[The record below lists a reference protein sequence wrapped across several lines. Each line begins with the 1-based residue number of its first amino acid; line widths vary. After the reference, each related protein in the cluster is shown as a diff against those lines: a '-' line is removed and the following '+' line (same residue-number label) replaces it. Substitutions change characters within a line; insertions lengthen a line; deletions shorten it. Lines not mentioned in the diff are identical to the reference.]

1 MQAAAA
7 FDVAMAEGVRKSF
20 RKTLKEQIR
29 QWLFF
34 VDKSYSKE
42 EMSDIMDQIEEHRCH
57 YSDDTNKTWQKDFE
71 TGVKEIKHVLKPWD
85 IVMEDATKI
94 YLLTCEVVK
103 EETHQAMEAFLF
115 NMNTLHSRSGI
126 LCAPLS

>member
-1 MQAAAA
+1 MQAIAA

-34 VDKSYSKE
+34 VDCSYNKE
-42 EMSDIMDQIEEHRCH
+42 EMVDIMDQVREDNCH
-57 YSDDTNKTWQKDFE
+57 YSDSTNRTWQEDFE
-71 TGVKEIKHVLKPWD
+71 RAVKEIRHVLRPWN

-94 YLLTCEVVK
+94 YLLTCEAVK
-103 EETHQAMEAFLF
+103 EETHQAMESFLF
-115 NMNTLHSRSGI
+115 NMNTLHSRSG
-126 LCAPLS
+126 A